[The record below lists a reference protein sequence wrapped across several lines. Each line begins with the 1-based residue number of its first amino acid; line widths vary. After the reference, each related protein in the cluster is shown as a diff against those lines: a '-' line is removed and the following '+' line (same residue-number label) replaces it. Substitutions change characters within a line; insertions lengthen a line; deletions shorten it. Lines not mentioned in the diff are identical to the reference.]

1 MKIRYEIEAEPE
13 EVRKLLGLPDMQP
26 IYDAVTNKIKEGD
39 TEVIS
44 QVTKGFLD
52 ANLKSIGL
60 LQKAVSG
67 LGILSSAEKSS
78 SKKTGE
84 SKDK

>member
-78 SKKTGE
+78 SKKTSE